1 MPGANPAVS
10 LAAHRSTP
18 GPKELLR
25 IEGGHFGLLYPETGV
40 IDHVVDAQSRFLVR
54 HLVHGTSVGS

>member
-1 MPGANPAVS
+1 MPGANPVVS
-10 LAAHRSTP
+10 LAAYRSTP

-25 IEGGHFGLLYPETGV
+25 IEGGHFGLLYPETV
-40 IDHVVDAQSRFLVR
+40 VFDHVVDAQSRFLAT